1 MPARAGPRSGLT
13 VVSRAPH
20 SLPFAHITCCM
31 RVSFESGRET
41 TSPVGP
47 APTSSRQ
54 QPVPAM
60 VTVVVSFRQKPCG
73 VFMPG
78 GVPEPG
84 CRCLGGTPYWPTG
97 RTWLDR
103 LTAGDAEFSDDVL
116 VIVHA
121 TSCCDVRVPT
131 VPEIGFCASSAAFEL
146 SKYSVPPLLVLND
159 PVPGDCAGQTV
170 KPGCVEPVSLGALT
184 SPEVSRCCIVTFA
197 APAASCA
204 FENA

>member
-1 MPARAGPRSGLT
+1 
-13 VVSRAPH
+13 
-20 SLPFAHITCCM
+20 M

-103 LTAGDAEFSDDVL
+103 LTAGDAEFSDEVL

-121 TSCCDVRVPT
+121 TSCCDVRVPYGAGDRLLRL
-131 VPEIGFCASSAAFEL
+131 IGGVRAQEVLGPAVAGVERASAGRLRRPDREARLRGARLARGVDQPRSVEVLHRHVRCACGEL
-146 SKYSVPPLLVLND
+146 RLRERVDLR
-159 PVPGDCAGQTV
+159 AGEAV
-170 KPGCVEPVSLGALT
+170 ANHG
-184 SPEVSRCCIVTFA
+184 
-197 APAASCA
+197 
-204 FENA
+204 